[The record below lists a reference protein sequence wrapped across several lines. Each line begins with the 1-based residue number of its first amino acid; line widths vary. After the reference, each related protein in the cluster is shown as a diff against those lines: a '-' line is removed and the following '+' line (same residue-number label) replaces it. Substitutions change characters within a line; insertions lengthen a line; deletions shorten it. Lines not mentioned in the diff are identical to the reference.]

1 MAKYRA
7 RLLYDVPGWAYHSRC
22 LALQKYA
29 PEDFDVVLERGN
41 LSRFS
46 EYPFDVNLQL
56 VYPHAG
62 LLRQHLDRL
71 GQKSVIVTG
80 CNTGW
85 FNENRDEGHK
95 YFAQMRE
102 FSDWIVFNCRAAWGF
117 CGLPERTSWISNGVD
132 REVFHPKVAVA
143 ARQPKV
149 LWLGSEFHA
158 QPHRDTK
165 GYWEILMPLKARL
178 AARGIACDFRRVD
191 SVATV
196 HKNGVGHYSQ
206 ADLADWY
213 NTGTVYVVASRS
225 EGTPNPALEAA
236 ACGCTIVSTV
246 VGNMPELI
254 RHGLNGILV
263 NGTLDS
269 VEAGVLRAIDQ
280 YSQWGMAMQRSI
292 EAWDWRLRAARYFDL
307 FRWLIAEKA
316 GMAPQQTAAMLEIE

>member
-1 MAKYRA
+1 MSKYRV

-22 LALQKYA
+22 VALAKYA
-29 PEDFDVVLERGN
+29 PEDFEVVLDRGN

-46 EYPFDVNLQL
+46 EEPFDLNLQL

-71 GQKSVIVTG
+71 GQKSIIVTG

-95 YFAQMRE
+95 YFAQMQSA
-102 FSDWIVFNCRAAWGF
+102 SDWIVFNSRAAWGF
-117 CGLPERTSWISNGVD
+117 SGCPDRTSWIANGVD
-132 REVFHPKVAVA
+132 REVFYPKMVGT

-165 GYWEILMPLKARL
+165 NYWSILIPLKARL
-178 AARGIACDFRRVD
+178 EARGIACDFRRVD

-206 ADLADWY
+206 PELADWY
-213 NTGTVYVVASRS
+213 NTGTVYVVASRC

-236 ACGCTIVSTV
+236 ACGCTLVSTV

-254 RHGLNGILV
+254 RHGMNGLFV
-263 NGTLDS
+263 DCTLDS

-280 YSQWGMAMQRSI
+280 YTQWGPATLKSI
-292 EAWDWRLRAARYFDL
+292 ESWDWRLRTGQYFDL
-307 FRWLIAEKA
+307 FRRLIDEKNA
-316 GMAPQQTAAMLEIE
+316 IYC